1 MGGGRNYPSQGN
13 NSSLFRRATSVSS
26 SAIKSDQESEL
37 SYTSSKNDSSSNLQR
52 SYENGSQESLSLISK
67 SLTATSVHSTVTSN
81 ISFDSKWLP
90 ESEVVQPERYRLQ
103 LQLTREEIDLLRW
116 SWRLVTVDDDST
128 SLGGNTFN
136 AADFSSY
143 LFCIQFYN
151 NFISMDEKVVEMIP
165 SIRHQAS
172 SFADVLNQA
181 IGTLEDLSKM
191 QELLTN
197 LGKLHARILGIERSY
212 FKTMGEALIK
222 TFRDWF
228 GNNETFFPLILEEA
242 WIKLYCFLAN
252 SIIQGGIDPFISY
265 NTNDA
270 SIDSFSTQQADDVAS
285 IASSIQS
292 KPFLHTNMSKIYLKP
307 RRKPVPQKKELPA
320 TPENAISPPEASPK
334 KGRRR
339 GLHSKRTMAIASSCE
354 ILYLVLPYLG

>member
-1 MGGGRNYPSQGN
+1 MSIGGGSRNYPSQGSN
-13 NSSLFRRATSVSS
+13 NGSFFRRVTSMSS
-26 SAIKSDQESEL
+26 STLPGDQDSL
-37 SYTSSKNDSSSNLQR
+37 ISYETSSKDDSAPSLQR
-52 SYENGSQESLSLISK
+52 AYDNKSQETLSLISR
-67 SLTATSVHSTVTSN
+67 SLTATSVHSTVSSN
-81 ISFDSKWLP
+81 ISFETKWLP
-90 ESEVVQPERYRLQ
+90 ESEVVQPVRYRLQ

-116 SWRLVTVDDDST
+116 SWRLVTVDDDPNSMK
-128 SLGGNTFN
+128 SAGANTFN
-136 AADFSSY
+136 ASDFSSY

-172 SFADVLNQA
+172 SFAGLLNKA

-191 QELLTN
+191 HELLTN
-197 LGKLHARILGIERSY
+197 LGKLHARILGIDSSY
-212 FKTMGEALIK
+212 FKTMGEALMK

-265 NTNDA
+265 SVKDDA
-270 SIDSFSTQQADDVAS
+270 SFEAYQAPQVEENVS
-285 IASSIQS
+285 SASSIIS
-292 KPFLHTNMSKIYLKP
+292 KPFLHSNMSKIYLKS
-307 RRKPVPQKKELPA
+307 RRKSLASKKELTEKPA
-320 TPENAISPPEASPK
+320 TLAPTPKGSSK

-339 GLHSKRTMAIASSCE
+339 SLRGRRDDGDCVIM
-354 ILYLVLPYLG
+354 